1 MFFIILNKKNCII
14 YKKKIY
20 IYNEIH
26 KTQQYTNKNITYNFI
41 HIHIYEGAFESKI
54 HLKKEK
60 SIIL

>member
-26 KTQQYTNKNITYNFI
+26 KTQQYTNKNIIYNFI
-41 HIHIYEGAFESKI
+41 HIHIYESAFESKI
-54 HLKKEK
+54 H
-60 SIIL
+60 